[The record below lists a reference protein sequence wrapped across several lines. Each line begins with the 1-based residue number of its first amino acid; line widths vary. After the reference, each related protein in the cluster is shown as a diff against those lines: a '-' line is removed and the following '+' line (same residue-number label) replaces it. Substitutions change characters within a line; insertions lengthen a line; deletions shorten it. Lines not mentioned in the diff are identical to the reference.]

1 MVMRK
6 EPILKEVYSCQSTWV
21 PYAFKNLMIHGMLQ
35 FALLIALRYALHR
48 CENQDIHCQESCKG
62 CVRCFDTS
70 TYKNQHTSDY
80 LVSNIYV
87 LFGKIT
93 QVYLDSSQGATQNNS
108 NDPSAGSPTDTL
120 LRLLLPLNDA
130 VWGNLEYKCTPP
142 YTSLSH
148 SIGNSDGRCVQ
159 RAGT

>member
-1 MVMRK
+1 MTNIERSKDRNNICYDSITLCDANTKTVWTYWISPHYAHQSTQIGSLHNTMVMRK

-80 LVSNIYV
+80 FISNIYV
-87 LFGKIT
+87 LFVKIT
-93 QVYLDSSQGATQNNS
+93 QVYLDQARKL
-108 NDPSAGSPTDTL
+108 DP
-120 LRLLLPLNDA
+120 
-130 VWGNLEYKCTPP
+130 K
-142 YTSLSH
+142 
-148 SIGNSDGRCVQ
+148 
-159 RAGT
+159 